1 MLFHCK
7 GKCQPSITA
16 ALHNNNDQPHV
27 FHSVTQHAL
36 EHVEHMSAARP
47 ASSVPPASPGQQ
59 MDGQELLVSRAVK
72 DESPEVQS
80 EAGVAAMTAAAV
92 AGGRAAAA
100 AVAEAA
106 ARSSSS
112 DTSAVA
118 AMAAVARADK
128 ALQRRSGGAAG
139 KGAAAATSA
148 GGAANEKY
156 EDAVAEQA
164 DASGANGAAAA
175 AGNGGGPAES
185 RAAAGNGDE
194 RRQQPQQELF
204 LEGHSLAESGGSGSL
219 APCLP
224 APTLLPAEHAAMQ
237 LPSAESLRRR
247 DDVGG
252 AGAGGRLPSV
262 ASGALPL
269 STVGSLVSAASELS
283 SAGSSA
289 RSPAPPPS
297 TVLPVLSAT
306 PEAVPA
312 SPSAAVAAL
321 PTVSSSGA
329 GAAGPTKAAEQ
340 RKAASP
346 PVSVPGSYR
355 GSGASPQR
363 MPPRRSSHEVPEAAS
378 RRLKSYDLS
387 WAPQV
392 C

>member
-1 MLFHCK
+1 M
-7 GKCQPSITA
+7 
-16 ALHNNNDQPHV
+16 
-27 FHSVTQHAL
+27 TQHAL

-59 MDGQELLVSRAVK
+59 MDGQEMLVSRAVK
-72 DESPEVQS
+72 DETPEVQN
-80 EAGVAAMTAAAV
+80 EAGVAAMTAAAI

-106 ARSSSS
+106 AARSSSS

-118 AMAAVARADK
+118 AVAAIARADK

-148 GGAANEKY
+148 SDAANEKY

-164 DASGANGAAAA
+164 DAPRANGAAAA
-175 AGNGGGPAES
+175 ACNGGGSAES
-185 RAAAGNGDE
+185 RAAAGNGDK
-194 RRQQPQQELF
+194 RRQQKQQESF
-204 LEGHSLAESGGSGSL
+204 LEGPSLAESGGSL

-224 APTLLPAEHAAMQ
+224 APTLPPAEHAAMQ

-252 AGAGGRLPSV
+252 AGPGGRLPSV

-289 RSPAPPPS
+289 RCPAPPPS
-297 TVLPVLSAT
+297 TVPPLLSVT
-306 PEAVPA
+306 PEAMPA
-312 SPSAAVAAL
+312 LPSAAVAAL

-340 RKAASP
+340 RTAASP
-346 PVSVPGSYR
+346 PVSVPGSDR

-378 RRLKSYDLS
+378 RRLKSYELS